1 MAIPRKSLGT
11 FSRRAFARIVA
22 GAAAALRSDGGE
34 PTRPGPLTWA
44 SERTATRSVECTYRA
59 DAQIYLL
66 GVPLLRREGVGG
78 GSVAWRE
85 YNDGG
90 ALRLLEFAGFS
101 TPERAAGL
109 NRMGTIRE
117 LVRLARGGGGE
128 SIYFGVMTSS
138 GEETPEE
145 ARKALH
151 STASEQA
158 YTAIDGR
165 ISASQTETA
174 TAHFMA
180 PAAIRGDHRAELMD
194 LARRALAG
202 EEKHTDA
209 GPAGGLAQSFLQAL
223 AELLSTPN
231 SAENRYIYSGRPY
244 RLHLART
251 PDASATT
258 HFCER
263 RIISQTTRVVR
274 VSGSVRREAGGK
286 ETDFRLWIAEGA
298 SPPLPLRIEYQAKSY
313 LRLVFEAV

>member
-1 MAIPRKSLGT
+1 M
-11 FSRRAFARIVA
+11 A

-34 PTRPGPLTWA
+34 PAGPAPLTWE
-44 SERTATRSVECTYRA
+44 SERTATRSVERTYRA

-85 YNDGG
+85 SDDGG

-109 NRMGTIRE
+109 NRVGIIRE
-117 LVRLARGGGGE
+117 LVRLPASGGGE

-151 STASEQA
+151 SSASEQA
-158 YTAIDGR
+158 YAAIEGR
-165 ISASQTETA
+165 ISGGQTETA

-180 PAAIRGDHRAELMD
+180 PAAIRGDRRAELMD
-194 LARRALAG
+194 LARRALAS
-202 EEKHTDA
+202 EEKHASA
-209 GPAGGLAQSFLQAL
+209 GPAAGMAQSFLQAL
-223 AELLSTPN
+223 AELLPTP
-231 SAENRYIYSGRPY
+231 SGAESRYIYSGRSY
-244 RLHLART
+244 RLRIART
-251 PDASATT
+251 PDASATA
-258 HFCER
+258 HFRER

-274 VSGSVRREAGGK
+274 VNGSVRREAGGK
-286 ETDFRLWIAEGA
+286 ETDFRIWIAEGA
-298 SPPLPLRIEYQAKSY
+298 RPPLPLRIEYQAKSY
-313 LRLVFEAV
+313 LRLVFEAEG